1 MVPLLVLL
9 LLSSALAFDDLDY
22 DDDDLRNTTTT
33 TLTST
38 STTISTTTNQPTE
51 RSAEPDIT
59 DLRQSFSELEKEN
72 EKLEDERKCL
82 CDVILSRAFSI
93 LLDKLHDAENEVVRL
108 VDEKK
113 EEEEKKK
120 KMNREKEKKKRN
132 REEEKKKRNR
142 EELTVE
148 EEKIFRIDDKD
159 FDWFEALETT
169 TTPLPTSPT
178 TTTTSLPTSTS
189 TKVTSTKSS
198 GTTSATTTTDGQV
211 RIFNALSRT
220 EKNAL

>member
-72 EKLEDERKCL
+72 EKLEDDRKCL

-132 REEEKKKRNR
+132 REE
-142 EELTVE
+142 LTVE

-189 TKVTSTKSS
+189 TTVTSTKSS
-198 GTTSATTTTDGQV
+198 GTTSATTTTVIGQV

>member
-1 MVPLLVLL
+1 MVPLVLL

-72 EKLEDERKCL
+72 EKLEDDRKCL

-120 KMNREKEKKKRN
+120 MN

-148 EEKIFRIDDKD
+148 EEKIFRIDDED

-189 TKVTSTKSS
+189 TTVTSTKSS
-198 GTTSATTTTDGQV
+198 GTTSATTTTVIGQV

>member
-72 EKLEDERKCL
+72 EKLEDDRKCL

-120 KMNREKEKKKRN
+120 
-132 REEEKKKRNR
+132 RNR

-148 EEKIFRIDDKD
+148 EEKIFRIDDED

-169 TTPLPTSPT
+169 TTPLPTSTT

-189 TKVTSTKSS
+189 TTVTSTKSS
-198 GTTSATTTTDGQV
+198 GTTSATTTTVIGQV

>member
-72 EKLEDERKCL
+72 EKLEDDRKCL

-132 REEEKKKRNR
+132 REE
-142 EELTVE
+142 LTVE
-148 EEKIFRIDDKD
+148 EEKIFRIDDED

-169 TTPLPTSPT
+169 TTPLPTSTT

-189 TKVTSTKSS
+189 TTVTSTKSS
-198 GTTSATTTTDGQV
+198 GTTSATTTTVIGQV

>member
-72 EKLEDERKCL
+72 EKLEDNRKCL

-132 REEEKKKRNR
+132 REE
-142 EELTVE
+142 LTVE

-189 TKVTSTKSS
+189 TTVTSTKSS
-198 GTTSATTTTDGQV
+198 GTTSATTTTVIGQV

>member
-1 MVPLLVLL
+1 MAVMVLLLVLL

-72 EKLEDERKCL
+72 EKLEDDRKCL

-120 KMNREKEKKKRN
+120 KMN

-189 TKVTSTKSS
+189 TTVTSTKSS
-198 GTTSATTTTDGQV
+198 GTGQV

>member
-72 EKLEDERKCL
+72 EKLEDNRKCL

-113 EEEEKKK
+113 EEE
-120 KMNREKEKKKRN
+120 EKKKRN

-189 TKVTSTKSS
+189 TTVTSTKSS
-198 GTTSATTTTDGQV
+198 GTTSATTTTVIGQV

>member
-1 MVPLLVLL
+1 MAVMVPLLVLL

-120 KMNREKEKKKRN
+120 KMNRE
-132 REEEKKKRNR
+132 EEKKKRNR

-178 TTTTSLPTSTS
+178 TTTTSLPTIT
-189 TKVTSTKSS
+189 VTSTKSS
-198 GTTSATTTTDGQV
+198 GTTSATTTTVIGQV

>member
-1 MVPLLVLL
+1 MAVMVPLLVLL

-72 EKLEDERKCL
+72 EKLEDDRKCL

-113 EEEEKKK
+113 EKE
-120 KMNREKEKKKRN
+120 EKKKRN

-148 EEKIFRIDDKD
+148 EEKIFRIDDED

-169 TTPLPTSPT
+169 TTPLPTSTT

-189 TKVTSTKSS
+189 TTVTSTKSS
-198 GTTSATTTTDGQV
+198 GTTSATTTTVIGQV

>member
-1 MVPLLVLL
+1 MAVMVPLLVLL

-72 EKLEDERKCL
+72 EKLEDGRKCL

-120 KMNREKEKKKRN
+120 KMNRE
-132 REEEKKKRNR
+132 EEKKKRNR

-148 EEKIFRIDDKD
+148 EEKIFRIDDED

-169 TTPLPTSPT
+169 TTPLPTSTT

-189 TKVTSTKSS
+189 TTVTSTKSS
-198 GTTSATTTTDGQV
+198 GTTSATTTTVIGQV

>member
-1 MVPLLVLL
+1 MAVMVPLLVLL

-120 KMNREKEKKKRN
+120 RN

-142 EELTVE
+142 EEQ
-148 EEKIFRIDDKD
+148 KIFRIDDED
-159 FDWFEALETT
+159 FDWFEQ
-169 TTPLPTSPT
+169 PHFQHPHQP
-178 TTTTSLPTSTS
+178 
-189 TKVTSTKSS
+189 
-198 GTTSATTTTDGQV
+198 Q
-211 RIFNALSRT
+211 
-220 EKNAL
+220 

>member
-1 MVPLLVLL
+1 MAVMAPLLVLL

-72 EKLEDERKCL
+72 EKLEDDRKCL

-120 KMNREKEKKKRN
+120 KMN

-189 TKVTSTKSS
+189 TTVTSTKSS
-198 GTTSATTTTDGQV
+198 GTTSATTTTDIGQV

>member
-72 EKLEDERKCL
+72 EKLEDNRKCL

-120 KMNREKEKKKRN
+120 KMNRE
-132 REEEKKKRNR
+132 EEKKKRNR

-148 EEKIFRIDDKD
+148 EEKIFRIDDED

-189 TKVTSTKSS
+189 TTVTSTKSS
-198 GTTSATTTTDGQV
+198 GTTSATTTTVIGQV

>member
-1 MVPLLVLL
+1 MAVMVLLLVLL

-72 EKLEDERKCL
+72 EKLEDDRKCL

-113 EEEEKKK
+113 EEEEKK
-120 KMNREKEKKKRN
+120 MN

-169 TTPLPTSPT
+169 TTPLPT

-189 TKVTSTKSS
+189 TTVTSTKSS
-198 GTTSATTTTDGQV
+198 GTTSANIGQV

>member
-1 MVPLLVLL
+1 MAVMVPLLVLL

-72 EKLEDERKCL
+72 EKLEDNRKCL

-113 EEEEKKK
+113 EK
-120 KMNREKEKKKRN
+120 
-132 REEEKKKRNR
+132 EEKKKRNR

-148 EEKIFRIDDKD
+148 EEKIFRIDDED

-189 TKVTSTKSS
+189 TTVTSTKSS
-198 GTTSATTTTDGQV
+198 GTTSATTTTVIGQV

>member
-72 EKLEDERKCL
+72 EKLEDDRKCL

-120 KMNREKEKKKRN
+120 RN
-132 REEEKKKRNR
+132 REEQ
-142 EELTVE
+142 
-148 EEKIFRIDDKD
+148 KIFRIDDED

-189 TKVTSTKSS
+189 TTVTSTKSS
-198 GTTSATTTTDGQV
+198 GTTSATTTTVIGQV

>member
-72 EKLEDERKCL
+72 EKLEDDRKCL

-120 KMNREKEKKKRN
+120 
-132 REEEKKKRNR
+132 RNR

-148 EEKIFRIDDKD
+148 EEKIFRIDDED

-189 TKVTSTKSS
+189 TTVTSTKSS
-198 GTTSATTTTDGQV
+198 GTTSATTTTVIGQV

>member
-1 MVPLLVLL
+1 MAVMVPLLVLL

-72 EKLEDERKCL
+72 EKLEDDRKCL

-120 KMNREKEKKKRN
+120 RN

-142 EELTVE
+142 EEQ
-148 EEKIFRIDDKD
+148 KIFRIDDED

-169 TTPLPTSPT
+169 TTPLPTSTT

-189 TKVTSTKSS
+189 TTVTSTKSS
-198 GTTSATTTTDGQV
+198 GTTSATTTTVIGQV

>member
-1 MVPLLVLL
+1 MAVMVPLLVLL

-132 REEEKKKRNR
+132 REE
-142 EELTVE
+142 LTVE

-198 GTTSATTTTDGQV
+198 GTTSANIGQV

>member
-1 MVPLLVLL
+1 MAVMVPLLVLL

-72 EKLEDERKCL
+72 EKLEDDRKCL

-120 KMNREKEKKKRN
+120 RN

-148 EEKIFRIDDKD
+148 EEKIFRIDDED

-169 TTPLPTSPT
+169 TTPLPTSTT

-189 TKVTSTKSS
+189 TTVTSTKSS
-198 GTTSATTTTDGQV
+198 GTTSATTTTVIGQV

>member
-1 MVPLLVLL
+1 MAVMVPLLVLL

-72 EKLEDERKCL
+72 EKLEDDRKCL

-120 KMNREKEKKKRN
+120 RN

-148 EEKIFRIDDKD
+148 EEKIFRIDDED

-189 TKVTSTKSS
+189 TTVTSTKSS
-198 GTTSATTTTDGQV
+198 GTTSATTTTVIGQV

>member
-1 MVPLLVLL
+1 MAVMVPLLVLL

-72 EKLEDERKCL
+72 EKLEDGRKCL

-120 KMNREKEKKKRN
+120 RN

-142 EELTVE
+142 EEQ
-148 EEKIFRIDDKD
+148 KIFRIDDED

-169 TTPLPTSPT
+169 TTPLPTSTT

-189 TKVTSTKSS
+189 TTVTSTKSS
-198 GTTSATTTTDGQV
+198 GTTSATTTTVIGQV

>member
-120 KMNREKEKKKRN
+120 RN
-132 REEEKKKRNR
+132 REEKKKRNR
-142 EELTVE
+142 EEQ
-148 EEKIFRIDDKD
+148 KIFRIDDED

-189 TKVTSTKSS
+189 TTVTSTKSS
-198 GTTSATTTTDGQV
+198 GTTSATTTTDIGQV

>member
-38 STTISTTTNQPTE
+38 STTISTSTTTNQPTE
-51 RSAEPDIT
+51 RSAEPDLT

-72 EKLEDERKCL
+72 EKLEDNRKCL

-113 EEEEKKK
+113 EEEEKK
-120 KMNREKEKKKRN
+120 MN

-169 TTPLPTSPT
+169 TTPLPTSTT

-189 TKVTSTKSS
+189 TTVTSTKSS
-198 GTTSATTTTDGQV
+198 GTTSATTTTVIGQV
-211 RIFNALSRT
+211 RIFNALPAQKKTRFDF
-220 EKNAL
+220 